1 MSSFHSISKF
11 DLLKC
16 YDDTAEE
23 CIVWVF
29 VCIKISEIK
38 EKFEKNKGL
47 TLIYGTD
54 KKDTLHALQF
64 QCLRIKWEIANSK
77 M

>member
-1 MSSFHSISKF
+1 MLSIHSISKF

-29 VCIKISEIK
+29 VRIKIPVIK
-38 EKFEKNKGL
+38 EKVGEKK
-47 TLIYGTD
+47 
-54 KKDTLHALQF
+54 
-64 QCLRIKWEIANSK
+64 RIKDNLWHQQERYPSCTAIS
-77 M
+77 MS